1 MCYGTIQLKKL
12 PFQLEVPVSEALY
25 RSLREHL
32 DRMPIAFP
40 QSPSGI
46 ELRILKRFFS
56 IEEAEIALALSMLP
70 ETSWRIFRRYRRAG
84 GSLSPGDVEARLKGL
99 ARRGAINGGIVR
111 KRGKLRRVYGKLPFA
126 VGLYE
131 FQVDRLTREFE
142 EEASSYMDE
151 AFMEHF
157 TAEDPRQMRTI
168 PINETILPDRNV
180 SRYDNIRAVIE
191 NSAGPFAL
199 QNCICR
205 QGRELVGG
213 ECSQTELKDTCL
225 ALGSAARGVLA
236 EGRGRELSREET
248 LLFLRRAES
257 EGLVLQGQNTRDP
270 LFVCCCCS
278 CCCAILSRV
287 KKLPDPGRVMRSN
300 YTAGVDSTACIGCGA
315 CLKRCPMD
323 AIRLERGGAAKNG
336 MRAVIAEERCIGCG
350 LCLGSCSPGAI
361 SLKARGPRRDPPGSA
376 MMMYIRML
384 YGRFGFLRSTGLLI
398 RAGLGFKV

>member
-1 MCYGTIQLKKL
+1 M
-12 PFQLEVPVSEALY
+12 SEALY
-25 RSLREHL
+25 KSLREHL
-32 DRMPIAFP
+32 DRMPVAFP
-40 QSPSGI
+40 ETHSGI
-46 ELRILKRFFS
+46 ELTILRRFFS

-70 ETSWRIFRRYRRAG
+70 ETSGRIFRRYRRAG
-84 GSLSPGDVEARLKGL
+84 GGLSLPEVESRLKAL
-99 ARRGAINGGIVR
+99 VRRGAINGGVVR
-111 KRGKLRRVYGKLPFA
+111 KGGKLRRVYGKLPFA

-142 EEASSYMDE
+142 KEASSYMDE

-157 TAEDPRQMRTI
+157 TTEEPRQMRTI
-168 PINETILPDRNV
+168 PINETILPERNV

-205 QGRELVGG
+205 QGRELVGE

-225 ALGSAARGVLA
+225 ALGSAARGALA

-248 LLFLRRAES
+248 LLYLKQAES

-270 LFVCCCCS
+270 IFVCCCCS

-300 YTAGVDSTACIGCGA
+300 YAAGVDSSACIGCGA
-315 CLKRCPMD
+315 CLKRCPME
-323 AIRLERGGAAKNG
+323 AIKMERGGTAKNG
-336 MRAVIAEERCIGCG
+336 KRAVIAEERCIGCG
-350 LCLGSCSPGAI
+350 LCLGSCPAGAI
-361 SLKARGPRRDPPGSA
+361 SLAVRGPRRDPPKSV
-376 MMMYIRML
+376 MMMYVRML
-384 YGRFGFLRSTGLLI
+384 YGRFGFLKSTGLLI
-398 RAGLGFKV
+398 RAGLGFRV